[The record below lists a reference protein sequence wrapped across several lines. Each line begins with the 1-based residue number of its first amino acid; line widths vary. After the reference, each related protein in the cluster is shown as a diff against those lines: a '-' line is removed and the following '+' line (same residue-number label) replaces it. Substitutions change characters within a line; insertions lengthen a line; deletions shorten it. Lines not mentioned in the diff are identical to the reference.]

1 MTSNKYCAL
10 AVGLTLAWN
19 TSPSY
24 AQDGPIAGS
33 GTGTANS
40 GAIPRFK
47 GPKSIQDSVIS
58 QDPSGNISIN
68 GSAATAV
75 LQVNKRQPP
84 PSTENGTNATTLFKT
99 TGGKGGNTTS
109 SGATAGKGGAIL
121 LKAGNGGE
129 AVPGSTNGNGGDIRL
144 QPGLAGTGGTGGQQG
159 DIFLAPLGGNVGIGT
174 TDPQRALQIGPSLDA
189 TFTIEPSD
197 GSPRAGFI
205 RFGDNTGWQLRIG
218 RSREFSGGPLNTGL
232 TGSIVSI
239 TDTGV
244 FHLNGFPL
252 GATGVGPLCR
262 TLSNAITM
270 CESSSSSLRYKTDI
284 EPFRAGMDLINRLNP
299 IAFTRNDSGR
309 RSIGLA
315 AEEVDAVESRL
326 AFRNENDEPEGV
338 KYELLSV
345 ALVNA
350 VKEQDAQL
358 RQQQRLIEQLQA
370 RLAKLEQAGK

>member
-1 MTSNKYCAL
+1 MTSNKCCSV
-10 AVGLTLAWN
+10 AVGLALAWN
-19 TSPSY
+19 TLPSY
-24 AQDGPIAGS
+24 AQDATIAGS

-47 GPKSIQDSVIS
+47 GPNRIQDSVIS

-84 PSTENGTNATTLFKT
+84 PSTEDGTNATTLFKT

-109 SGATAGKGGAIL
+109 SGTTAGKGGAIF

-159 DIFLAPLGGNVGIGT
+159 GIFLAPLGGNVGIGT
-174 TDPQRALQIGPSLDA
+174 TNPQRALQIGPSLDA

-239 TDTGV
+239 TDIGV

-358 RQQQRLIEQLQA
+358 QQQQRLIEQLQA